1 MASAEA
7 LRAPERGSAGAP
19 ADSALGF
26 GGLAAGEGEGR
37 GRRTLT
43 RFCATRVLWKV
54 ALAGMLYVGYTS
66 MDLAQHLEDGAAWI
80 ETQDPQMAFLSFLL
94 LATCFT
100 AVSPTGYL
108 PTVLAGAVFHR
119 SRLEAWAVAYAQVRP
134 APRPAPTPPNSRARC
149 LAGQPRS
156 AAQRAAG
163 AEPLPPAGAAPD
175 AAAARLLPLAQRRAR
190 AAGARARQDRRAR
203 AHALPLGWLIQLP
216 LRCACAPSRFARAR
230 LSEP

>member
-7 LRAPERGSAGAP
+7 LLAPERGAAGAP
-19 ADSALGF
+19 
-26 GGLAAGEGEGR
+26 GGLAAGGLAEGEGP

-134 APRPAPTPPNSRARC
+134 APRPAPTPPNSPRALPCRSTWERC
-149 LAGQPRS
+149 STRCWCGTS
-156 AAQRAAG
+156 AARWGSA
-163 AEPLPPAGAAPD
+163 
-175 AAAARLLPLAQRRAR
+175 
-190 AAGARARQDRRAR
+190 
-203 AHALPLGWLIQLP
+203 
-216 LRCACAPSRFARAR
+216 
-230 LSEP
+230 